1 MRLLYLTPTSAM
13 GGAERV
19 LLDLM
24 SIVRTARP
32 SWTLGLIAGN
42 EGPLTSEAQTLGIDT
57 TVLPFPRDFAQL
69 GDAGLGSPRSWFDFG
84 RHALRGSAALV
95 RYATRLK
102 AEVGQFTPDIVHS
115 NGIKMHVLG
124 ALVRPSTA
132 SLVWH
137 FHDYPSARPVTSRF
151 VRSLRSRCGAII
163 AVSNHVAEDIRRT
176 LGNSMDVRVI
186 WNSVDLQ
193 RFAPDGPVA
202 DLAGLAGLPPAPPGT
217 ITIGLV
223 ATFARWKGHTLFLDM
238 LRRLASTHNFRGYII
253 GGPLYETQASQV
265 SFEQLKAVIEE
276 YGLTDR
282 VGMTGFTDSASALR
296 ALDIVVHAST
306 KPEPFGLVIAEAMAV
321 GKPVVIS
328 SAGGVS
334 ELVSDGSTGLV
345 YSVGQTDDMVRQVRR
360 LLEDRQLRTSIGS
373 AAHVAATHQFHR
385 DRFTRQV
392 IDLYGGVSSGPARRS
407 AA

>member
-19 LLDLM
+19 LLDLL
-24 SIVRTARP
+24 SIVRAARP
-32 SWTLGLIAGN
+32 SWTLGLIVGN
-42 EGPLTSEAQTLGIDT
+42 DGPLTREARALGVDT
-57 TVLPFPRDFAQL
+57 TVRPFPRDFAQL
-69 GDAGLGSPRSWFDFG
+69 GETGLGSSRSWFDFG

-95 RYATRLK
+95 RYAFGLK
-102 AEVGQFTPDIVHS
+102 AEVKAFGPDIVHS
-115 NGIKMHVLG
+115 NGIKMHILG
-124 ALVRPSTA
+124 ALVKPSTA

-137 FHDYPSARPVTSRF
+137 FHDYPSARPVTSRL
-151 VRSLRSRCGAII
+151 VRSLRSRCGAVI

-176 LGNSMDVRVI
+176 LGDSIDVRVI

-202 DLAGLAGLPPAPPGT
+202 DLAGLAGLPPASPGT
-217 ITIGLV
+217 ATIGLV

-238 LRRLASTHNFRGYII
+238 LRALAKTNTFRAYII
-253 GGPLYETQASQV
+253 GGPLYETPASQV
-265 SFEQLKAVIEE
+265 SFEQLKAVIEQ
-276 YGLTDR
+276 YGLADR

-306 KPEPFGLVIAEAMAV
+306 KPEPFGLVIAEAMAI

-328 SAGGVS
+328 GAGGVS

-345 YSVGQTDDMVRQVRR
+345 YPAGRADDMAHQVRR
-360 LLEDRQLRTSIGS
+360 LLEDRPLRASIGS
-373 AAHVAATHQFHR
+373 AAHKSAAHQFHK

-392 IDLYGGVSSGPARRS
+392 IDLYGSVSSGPAARS